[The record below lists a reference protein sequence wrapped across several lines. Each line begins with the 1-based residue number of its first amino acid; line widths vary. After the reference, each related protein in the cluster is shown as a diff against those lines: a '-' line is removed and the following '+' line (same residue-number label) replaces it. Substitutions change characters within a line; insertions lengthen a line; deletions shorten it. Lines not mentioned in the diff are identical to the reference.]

1 MTDWGTPLTDMR
13 KAAPLVQ
20 CMTNYVSMNIMANV
34 LLAAG
39 ASPAMVH
46 AEEEAAEFA
55 GITSALAIN
64 IGTFSGH
71 WLRAM
76 EASARVAGERG
87 IPWVLD
93 PVAVGATSFRNQG
106 STALLKL
113 SPTIIKGNAS
123 EVIALAGIGAGI
135 SAKGKGAD
143 AVHGV
148 EAAIE
153 PAIELA
159 RQSGAVVVAT
169 GPVDFVTDGSIHY
182 RITNGHALMPKVTAL
197 GCALGGIMGAFA
209 ASGTPLLQGTVSALA
224 YYGLAGELAAEGA
237 EGPGSFALRFVDAL
251 SQIDAEMLSERAQVT
266 SA

>member
-1 MTDWGTPLTDMR
+1 MTDWGTPLTAMR
-13 KAAPLVQ
+13 DTAPLVH

-34 LLAAG
+34 LLASG
-39 ASPAMVH
+39 ASPAMVP
-46 AEEEAAEFA
+46 AEDEAAEFT

-64 IGTFSGH
+64 IGTLSQP

-93 PVAVGATSFRNQG
+93 PVAVGATAFRNSA

-113 SPTIIKGNAS
+113 SPPIIKGNAS

-135 SAKGKGAD
+135 TAKGKGAD

-148 EAAIE
+148 DAAIE

-159 RQSGAVVVAT
+159 RQSGAVVAVT
-169 GPVDFVTDGSIHY
+169 GPEDFITDGATHY
-182 RITNGHALMPKVTAL
+182 RVANGDALMPKVTAL
-197 GCALGGIMGAFA
+197 GCALGGVVGAFA
-209 ASGTPLLQGTVSALA
+209 ASGDRLQGTVAALA
-224 YYGLAGELAAEGA
+224 YYGLAGEIAAEGA
-237 EGPGSFALRFVDAL
+237 EGPGSFAMRFVDAL
-251 SQIDAEMLSERAQVT
+251 AQIDAAQLTERARVR
-266 SA
+266 AA